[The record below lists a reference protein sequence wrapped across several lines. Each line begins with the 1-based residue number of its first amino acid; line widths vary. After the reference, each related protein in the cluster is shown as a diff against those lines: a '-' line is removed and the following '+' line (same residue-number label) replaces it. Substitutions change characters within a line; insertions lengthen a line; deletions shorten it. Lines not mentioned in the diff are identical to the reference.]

1 MRAEVSASLCS
12 PEERPVSLKLDPV
25 KLDTRLSGTPSIS
38 ADPIEVEL
46 PEITVTVPEITVELP
61 SPTLNV
67 TLGVGD
73 SGVVE
78 YLEGVRAFIQ
88 SLQLGS
94 VDPPELPDPT
104 DVALAAAALLAIGP
118 DVIRAIALPKLELEA
133 ELELGDL
140 KISADD
146 SLTIDTGRVRLH
158 GVPVDDDVLPVKIAA
173 DLDNGG
179 MTAVLESVRA
189 ALTGCLVLNGGDPP
203 PAPCAPTAAVLKA
216 KAEVDTNQKWLV
228 RDHRRSRV
236 RHSAR
241 HSGPHSGGRVPH
253 AAAVHNVD
261 RPTDRGDLP
270 TDPTARG
277 VCGDCRRPLRA
288 CQCRR
293 LRSPSPCPNRH

>member
-12 PEERPVSLKLDPV
+12 PEERPVSLHLDPV

-158 GVPVDDDVLPVKIAA
+158 GVPVDDDVLPVAVAA
-173 DLDNGG
+173 DLDNTG

-203 PAPCAPTAAVLKA
+203 PAPPAPPATVLGVDVK
-216 KAEVDTNQKWLV
+216 VDTNKKILILTIHGQGF
-228 RDHRRSRV
+228 
-236 RHSAR
+236 
-241 HSGPHSGGRVPH
+241 GPVQGTVALSQVGLSLTPVQYASWTDQEIEVIFQPIPPPG
-253 AAAVHNVD
+253 AYAVTV
-261 RPTDRGDLP
+261 T
-270 TDPTARG
+270 TAEG
-277 VCGDCRRPLRA
+277 VSMPPA
-288 CQCRR
+288 
-293 LRSPSPCPNRH
+293 SVTVS